1 MAWTFFLYILG
12 VKTKT
17 QFKEKMYRFL
27 TYVPDIDSALN
38 DFWNVNE
45 HKVKFWYKDR
55 QKDDDII
62 ISASPEFLLKP
73 ICERLGI
80 KNLMASKVDKHTGL
94 YDGENCWGEEKVKRL
109 YEKFPNAK
117 CEEFYSDSLSDTPLA
132 ELADKAMIIRE
143 NELIEF
149 ANKCKYDSYSKDKIV
164 KLTADIDVSGSDF
177 KGISYFAGT
186 FDGGSHIIS
195 GFNVDYKGSDFGFF
209 RYIAESGF
217 ITNLNISGSIN
228 VTGSQE
234 NIGGIAGVNKG
245 VINESS
251 FSGKV
256 NASTATGAIAG
267 YNHENAKIVSCTSD
281 ADILATNQT
290 GGIAGVNDGLISSC
304 TSKSRV
310 NTQELDTTLD
320 IGGVDVGTLNL
331 TQNVIDRN
339 DMGGI
344 AGESTGI
351 ISDCVNY
358 GKIGFAHTGYNV
370 GGIAGKQSGKVIT
383 CSNEGEIYGRKDV
396 GGIVGQAE
404 PDIESEYLNDRVD
417 DVQSSI
423 DIINSTLNN
432 MSSSMNNASSD
443 VKSYTE
449 NIIDQYKELLDKLQD
464 KLNGNNDNDEKI
476 EDFVDDISKD
486 IENSTVADDIHGLA
500 DTVDSEIRTI
510 ADSIE
515 RISAQ
520 IKNIGN
526 TVTETMDVVTSDDN
540 YIEDISSAD
549 SAQNSDGVIA
559 KSVNRGAVHGDINAG
574 GIAGTM
580 NVEYDVDPEYDLDIT
595 ETTNVRLRST
605 VSDVVIYCINYG
617 EVNSKKDCA
626 GGIVGLQEL
635 GLVYGS
641 EGYGTV
647 KSETG
652 NYAGGIAGNSASA
665 ITDSYSLCNVESEDY
680 TGGICGKG
688 YTMQNCIS
696 IPAILG
702 DGEAKGSLAGI
713 IESDGEVS
721 TNIFVNDIYGGID
734 DINYSG
740 KADSASYE
748 AVMAMENIPDGFH
761 RVTLVFKADGNVI
774 DTKNIAYNANLGVSE
789 LPSIPDKD
797 GFYAQWP
804 ENIVSK
810 PILQNTVVEA
820 EYHVW
825 IESVAGDIASQND
838 KPLFI
843 AEGKFYDDNKITLSK
858 CDTDNLSGDIE
869 YSYAWKM
876 RGTDVKDKGTK
887 TCHFYIKNTLGSS
900 EVWYRDNADSGW
912 VKADAKEH
920 GSYMTAEIP
929 YEADF
934 AVIHKESSNMIYYI
948 CGGAAA
954 CIIVLAVIIIKKRKK
969 RNK

>member
-1 MAWTFFLYILG
+1 MTMKKYLKKRIIPAGLSLILIIMT
-12 VKTKT
+12 VISI
-17 QFKEKMYRFL
+17 MPIN
-27 TYVPDIDSALN
+27 VSA
-38 DFWNVNE
+38 E
-45 HKVKFWYKDR
+45 
-55 QKDDDII
+55 
-62 ISASPEFLLKP
+62 
-73 ICERLGI
+73 
-80 KNLMASKVDKHTGL
+80 
-94 YDGENCWGEEKVKRL
+94 
-109 YEKFPNAK
+109 
-117 CEEFYSDSLSDTPLA
+117 DSLNVIEIS
-132 ELADKAMIIRE
+132 RV

-887 TCHFYIKNTLGSS
+887 TCHFCLKNTLGSS

-934 AVIHKESSNMIYYI
+934 AVIHKESSNIIYYI

>member
-1 MAWTFFLYILG
+1 MTMKKYLKKRIIPAGLSLILIIMT
-12 VKTKT
+12 VISI
-17 QFKEKMYRFL
+17 MPIN
-27 TYVPDIDSALN
+27 VSA
-38 DFWNVNE
+38 E
-45 HKVKFWYKDR
+45 
-55 QKDDDII
+55 
-62 ISASPEFLLKP
+62 
-73 ICERLGI
+73 
-80 KNLMASKVDKHTGL
+80 
-94 YDGENCWGEEKVKRL
+94 
-109 YEKFPNAK
+109 
-117 CEEFYSDSLSDTPLA
+117 DSLNVIEIS
-132 ELADKAMIIRE
+132 RV

-228 VTGSQE
+228 VTGSQK

-486 IENSTVADDIHGLA
+486 IENSTVADDIHGVA

-526 TVTETMDVVTSDDN
+526 TVTETMDVVTSDDD

-797 GFYAQWP
+797 GYYAQWP

-858 CDTDNLSGDIE
+858 CDTDNLSGNIE

-887 TCHFYIKNTLGSS
+887 TCHFYIKNTSGSS

>member
-1 MAWTFFLYILG
+1 MKKYLKKRIIPAGLSLILIIMT
-12 VKTKT
+12 VISI
-17 QFKEKMYRFL
+17 MPIN
-27 TYVPDIDSALN
+27 VSA
-38 DFWNVNE
+38 E
-45 HKVKFWYKDR
+45 
-55 QKDDDII
+55 
-62 ISASPEFLLKP
+62 
-73 ICERLGI
+73 
-80 KNLMASKVDKHTGL
+80 
-94 YDGENCWGEEKVKRL
+94 
-109 YEKFPNAK
+109 
-117 CEEFYSDSLSDTPLA
+117 DSLNVIEIS
-132 ELADKAMIIRE
+132 RV

-228 VTGSQE
+228 ATGSQE

>member
-1 MAWTFFLYILG
+1 MTMKKYLKKRIIPAGLSLILIIMT
-12 VKTKT
+12 VISI
-17 QFKEKMYRFL
+17 MPIN
-27 TYVPDIDSALN
+27 VSA
-38 DFWNVNE
+38 E
-45 HKVKFWYKDR
+45 
-55 QKDDDII
+55 
-62 ISASPEFLLKP
+62 
-73 ICERLGI
+73 
-80 KNLMASKVDKHTGL
+80 
-94 YDGENCWGEEKVKRL
+94 
-109 YEKFPNAK
+109 
-117 CEEFYSDSLSDTPLA
+117 DSLNVIEIS
-132 ELADKAMIIRE
+132 RV

-486 IENSTVADDIHGLA
+486 IENSTVADDIHGVA

-526 TVTETMDVVTSDDN
+526 TVTETMDVVTSDDD

-626 GGIVGLQEL
+626 GGVVGLQEL

-789 LPSIPDKD
+789 LPAIPDKD
-797 GFYAQWP
+797 GYYAQWP

-887 TCHFYIKNTLGSS
+887 TCHFYIKNTSGSS

>member
-1 MAWTFFLYILG
+1 MTMKKYLKKRIIPAGLSLILIIMT
-12 VKTKT
+12 VISI
-17 QFKEKMYRFL
+17 MPIN
-27 TYVPDIDSALN
+27 VSA
-38 DFWNVNE
+38 E
-45 HKVKFWYKDR
+45 
-55 QKDDDII
+55 
-62 ISASPEFLLKP
+62 
-73 ICERLGI
+73 
-80 KNLMASKVDKHTGL
+80 
-94 YDGENCWGEEKVKRL
+94 
-109 YEKFPNAK
+109 
-117 CEEFYSDSLSDTPLA
+117 DSLNVIEIS
-132 ELADKAMIIRE
+132 RV

-486 IENSTVADDIHGLA
+486 IENSTVADDIHGVA

-526 TVTETMDVVTSDDN
+526 TVTETMDVVTSDDD

-797 GFYAQWP
+797 GYYAQWP

-887 TCHFYIKNTLGSS
+887 TCHFYIKNTSGSS
-900 EVWYRDNADSGW
+900 EVWYRDNADLGW

>member
-1 MAWTFFLYILG
+1 MTMKKYLKKRIIPAGLSLILIIMT
-12 VKTKT
+12 VISI
-17 QFKEKMYRFL
+17 MPIN
-27 TYVPDIDSALN
+27 VSA
-38 DFWNVNE
+38 E
-45 HKVKFWYKDR
+45 
-55 QKDDDII
+55 
-62 ISASPEFLLKP
+62 
-73 ICERLGI
+73 
-80 KNLMASKVDKHTGL
+80 
-94 YDGENCWGEEKVKRL
+94 
-109 YEKFPNAK
+109 
-117 CEEFYSDSLSDTPLA
+117 DSLNVIEIS
-132 ELADKAMIIRE
+132 RV

-370 GGIAGKQSGKVIT
+370 GGIAGKHSGKVIT

-449 NIIDQYKELLDKLQD
+449 NIIDQYNELLDKLQD

-486 IENSTVADDIHGLA
+486 IENSTVADDIHGVA

-526 TVTETMDVVTSDDN
+526 TVTETMDVVTSDDD

-858 CDTDNLSGDIE
+858 CDTDNLSGNIE

-887 TCHFYIKNTLGSS
+887 TCHFYIKNTSGSS

>member
-1 MAWTFFLYILG
+1 MTMKKYLKKRIIPAGLSLILIIMT
-12 VKTKT
+12 VISI
-17 QFKEKMYRFL
+17 MPIN
-27 TYVPDIDSALN
+27 VSA
-38 DFWNVNE
+38 E
-45 HKVKFWYKDR
+45 
-55 QKDDDII
+55 
-62 ISASPEFLLKP
+62 
-73 ICERLGI
+73 
-80 KNLMASKVDKHTGL
+80 
-94 YDGENCWGEEKVKRL
+94 
-109 YEKFPNAK
+109 
-117 CEEFYSDSLSDTPLA
+117 DSLNVIEIS
-132 ELADKAMIIRE
+132 RV

-228 VTGSQE
+228 VTGSQK

-443 VKSYTE
+443 VKSYIE

-486 IENSTVADDIHGLA
+486 IENSTVADDIHGVA

-526 TVTETMDVVTSDDN
+526 TVTETMDVVTSDDD

-549 SAQNSDGVIA
+549 SAQNSDSVIA

-797 GFYAQWP
+797 GYYAQWP

-887 TCHFYIKNTLGSS
+887 TCHFYIKNTSGSS

>member
-1 MAWTFFLYILG
+1 MTMKKYLKKRIIPAGLSLILIIMT
-12 VKTKT
+12 VISI
-17 QFKEKMYRFL
+17 MPIN
-27 TYVPDIDSALN
+27 VSA
-38 DFWNVNE
+38 E
-45 HKVKFWYKDR
+45 
-55 QKDDDII
+55 
-62 ISASPEFLLKP
+62 
-73 ICERLGI
+73 
-80 KNLMASKVDKHTGL
+80 
-94 YDGENCWGEEKVKRL
+94 
-109 YEKFPNAK
+109 
-117 CEEFYSDSLSDTPLA
+117 DSLNVIEIS
-132 ELADKAMIIRE
+132 RV

-267 YNHENAKIVSCTSD
+267 YNHENAQIVSCTSD

-464 KLNGNNDNDEKI
+464 KLNGNNDNNEKI

>member
-1 MAWTFFLYILG
+1 MTMKKYLKKRIIPAGLSLILIIMT
-12 VKTKT
+12 VISI
-17 QFKEKMYRFL
+17 MPIN
-27 TYVPDIDSALN
+27 VSA
-38 DFWNVNE
+38 E
-45 HKVKFWYKDR
+45 
-55 QKDDDII
+55 
-62 ISASPEFLLKP
+62 
-73 ICERLGI
+73 
-80 KNLMASKVDKHTGL
+80 
-94 YDGENCWGEEKVKRL
+94 
-109 YEKFPNAK
+109 
-117 CEEFYSDSLSDTPLA
+117 DSLNVIEIS
-132 ELADKAMIIRE
+132 RV

-486 IENSTVADDIHGLA
+486 IENSTVADDIHGVA

-526 TVTETMDVVTSDDN
+526 TVTETMDVVTSDDD

-549 SAQNSDGVIA
+549 NAQNSDGVIA

-797 GFYAQWP
+797 GYYAQWP

-954 CIIVLAVIIIKKRKK
+954 CIIVLEVIIIKKRKK

>member
-1 MAWTFFLYILG
+1 MTMKKYLKKRIIPAGLSLILIIMT
-12 VKTKT
+12 VISI
-17 QFKEKMYRFL
+17 MPIN
-27 TYVPDIDSALN
+27 VSA
-38 DFWNVNE
+38 E
-45 HKVKFWYKDR
+45 
-55 QKDDDII
+55 
-62 ISASPEFLLKP
+62 
-73 ICERLGI
+73 
-80 KNLMASKVDKHTGL
+80 
-94 YDGENCWGEEKVKRL
+94 
-109 YEKFPNAK
+109 
-117 CEEFYSDSLSDTPLA
+117 DSLNVIEIS
-132 ELADKAMIIRE
+132 RV

-417 DVQSSI
+417 DVQSSV

-486 IENSTVADDIHGLA
+486 IENSTVADDIHGVA

-526 TVTETMDVVTSDDN
+526 TVTETMDVVTSDDD

-734 DINYSG
+734 DINYGG

-887 TCHFYIKNTLGSS
+887 TCHFYIKNTSGSS

-969 RNK
+969 EISNVCQA

>member
-1 MAWTFFLYILG
+1 MTMKKYLKKRIIPAGLSLILIIMT
-12 VKTKT
+12 VISI
-17 QFKEKMYRFL
+17 MPIN
-27 TYVPDIDSALN
+27 VSA
-38 DFWNVNE
+38 E
-45 HKVKFWYKDR
+45 
-55 QKDDDII
+55 
-62 ISASPEFLLKP
+62 
-73 ICERLGI
+73 
-80 KNLMASKVDKHTGL
+80 
-94 YDGENCWGEEKVKRL
+94 
-109 YEKFPNAK
+109 
-117 CEEFYSDSLSDTPLA
+117 DSLNVIEIS
-132 ELADKAMIIRE
+132 RV

-228 VTGSQE
+228 VTGSQK

-486 IENSTVADDIHGLA
+486 IENSTVADDIHGVA

-526 TVTETMDVVTSDDN
+526 TVTETMDVVTSDDD

-641 EGYGTV
+641 EGYGTA

-797 GFYAQWP
+797 GYYAQWP

-843 AEGKFYDDNKITLSK
+843 VEGKFYDDNKITLSK

-887 TCHFYIKNTLGSS
+887 TCHFYIKNTSGSS

>member
-1 MAWTFFLYILG
+1 MTMKKYLKKRIIPAGLSLILIIMT
-12 VKTKT
+12 VISI
-17 QFKEKMYRFL
+17 MPIN
-27 TYVPDIDSALN
+27 VSA
-38 DFWNVNE
+38 E
-45 HKVKFWYKDR
+45 
-55 QKDDDII
+55 
-62 ISASPEFLLKP
+62 
-73 ICERLGI
+73 
-80 KNLMASKVDKHTGL
+80 
-94 YDGENCWGEEKVKRL
+94 
-109 YEKFPNAK
+109 
-117 CEEFYSDSLSDTPLA
+117 DSLNVIEIS
-132 ELADKAMIIRE
+132 RV

-228 VTGSQE
+228 VTGSQK

-486 IENSTVADDIHGLA
+486 IENSTVADDIHGVA

-526 TVTETMDVVTSDDN
+526 TVTETMDVVTSDDD

-617 EVNSKKDCA
+617 EVKSKKDCA

-797 GFYAQWP
+797 GYYAQWP

-887 TCHFYIKNTLGSS
+887 TCHFYIKNTSGSS

>member
-1 MAWTFFLYILG
+1 MTMKKYLKKRIIPAGLSLILIIMT
-12 VKTKT
+12 VISI
-17 QFKEKMYRFL
+17 MPIN
-27 TYVPDIDSALN
+27 VSA
-38 DFWNVNE
+38 E
-45 HKVKFWYKDR
+45 
-55 QKDDDII
+55 
-62 ISASPEFLLKP
+62 
-73 ICERLGI
+73 
-80 KNLMASKVDKHTGL
+80 
-94 YDGENCWGEEKVKRL
+94 
-109 YEKFPNAK
+109 
-117 CEEFYSDSLSDTPLA
+117 DSLNVIEIS
-132 ELADKAMIIRE
+132 RV

-177 KGISYFAGT
+177 KGISYFAGI

-290 GGIAGVNDGLISSC
+290 GGIAGVNDGLISGC

-526 TVTETMDVVTSDDN
+526 TVTETMDVVTSDDD

-635 GLVYGS
+635 GLAYGS

-789 LPSIPDKD
+789 LPAIPDKD
-797 GFYAQWP
+797 GYYAQWP

-887 TCHFYIKNTLGSS
+887 TCHFYIKNTSGSS

>member
-1 MAWTFFLYILG
+1 MKKYLKKRIIPAGLSLILIIMT
-12 VKTKT
+12 VISI
-17 QFKEKMYRFL
+17 MPIN
-27 TYVPDIDSALN
+27 VSA
-38 DFWNVNE
+38 E
-45 HKVKFWYKDR
+45 
-55 QKDDDII
+55 
-62 ISASPEFLLKP
+62 
-73 ICERLGI
+73 
-80 KNLMASKVDKHTGL
+80 
-94 YDGENCWGEEKVKRL
+94 
-109 YEKFPNAK
+109 
-117 CEEFYSDSLSDTPLA
+117 DSLNVIEIS
-132 ELADKAMIIRE
+132 RV

-449 NIIDQYKELLDKLQD
+449 NIIDQYNELLDKLQD

-486 IENSTVADDIHGLA
+486 IENSTVADDIHGVA

-526 TVTETMDVVTSDDN
+526 TVTETMDVVTSDDD

-858 CDTDNLSGDIE
+858 CDTDNLSGNIE

-887 TCHFYIKNTLGSS
+887 TCHFYIKNTSGSS

>member
-1 MAWTFFLYILG
+1 MTMKKYLKKRIIPAGLSLILIIMT
-12 VKTKT
+12 VISI
-17 QFKEKMYRFL
+17 MPIN
-27 TYVPDIDSALN
+27 VSA
-38 DFWNVNE
+38 E
-45 HKVKFWYKDR
+45 
-55 QKDDDII
+55 
-62 ISASPEFLLKP
+62 
-73 ICERLGI
+73 
-80 KNLMASKVDKHTGL
+80 
-94 YDGENCWGEEKVKRL
+94 
-109 YEKFPNAK
+109 
-117 CEEFYSDSLSDTPLA
+117 DSLNVIEIS
-132 ELADKAMIIRE
+132 RV

-228 VTGSQE
+228 VTGSQK

-404 PDIESEYLNDRVD
+404 PDVESEYLNDRVD

-449 NIIDQYKELLDKLQD
+449 NIIDQYKELLGKLQD

-486 IENSTVADDIHGLA
+486 IENSTVADDIHGVA

-526 TVTETMDVVTSDDN
+526 TVTETMDVVTSDDD

-887 TCHFYIKNTLGSS
+887 TCHFYIKNTSGSS

>member
-1 MAWTFFLYILG
+1 MTMKKYLKKRIIPAGLSLILIIMT
-12 VKTKT
+12 VISI
-17 QFKEKMYRFL
+17 MPIN
-27 TYVPDIDSALN
+27 VSA
-38 DFWNVNE
+38 E
-45 HKVKFWYKDR
+45 
-55 QKDDDII
+55 
-62 ISASPEFLLKP
+62 
-73 ICERLGI
+73 
-80 KNLMASKVDKHTGL
+80 
-94 YDGENCWGEEKVKRL
+94 
-109 YEKFPNAK
+109 
-117 CEEFYSDSLSDTPLA
+117 DSLNVIEIS
-132 ELADKAMIIRE
+132 RV

-228 VTGSQE
+228 VTGSQK

-449 NIIDQYKELLDKLQD
+449 NIIDQYKELLGKLQD

-486 IENSTVADDIHGLA
+486 IENSTVADDIHGVA

-526 TVTETMDVVTSDDN
+526 TVTETMDVVTSDDD

-797 GFYAQWP
+797 GYYAQWP

-825 IESVAGDIASQND
+825 VESVAGDIASQND

-887 TCHFYIKNTLGSS
+887 TCHFYIKNTSGSS

-920 GSYMTAEIP
+920 GSYMTSEIP

>member
-1 MAWTFFLYILG
+1 MTMKKYLKKRIIPAGLSLILIIMT
-12 VKTKT
+12 VISI
-17 QFKEKMYRFL
+17 MPIN
-27 TYVPDIDSALN
+27 VSA
-38 DFWNVNE
+38 E
-45 HKVKFWYKDR
+45 
-55 QKDDDII
+55 
-62 ISASPEFLLKP
+62 
-73 ICERLGI
+73 
-80 KNLMASKVDKHTGL
+80 
-94 YDGENCWGEEKVKRL
+94 
-109 YEKFPNAK
+109 
-117 CEEFYSDSLSDTPLA
+117 DSLNAIEIS
-132 ELADKAMIIRE
+132 RV

-339 DMGGI
+339 DMGGV

-486 IENSTVADDIHGLA
+486 IENSTVADDIHGVA

-526 TVTETMDVVTSDDN
+526 TVTETMDVVTSDDD

-652 NYAGGIAGNSASA
+652 NYVGGIAGNSASA

-797 GFYAQWP
+797 GYYAQWP

-887 TCHFYIKNTLGSS
+887 TCHFYIKNTSGSS

>member
-1 MAWTFFLYILG
+1 MTMKKYLKKRIIPAGLSLILIIMT
-12 VKTKT
+12 VISI
-17 QFKEKMYRFL
+17 MPIN
-27 TYVPDIDSALN
+27 VSA
-38 DFWNVNE
+38 E
-45 HKVKFWYKDR
+45 
-55 QKDDDII
+55 
-62 ISASPEFLLKP
+62 
-73 ICERLGI
+73 
-80 KNLMASKVDKHTGL
+80 
-94 YDGENCWGEEKVKRL
+94 
-109 YEKFPNAK
+109 
-117 CEEFYSDSLSDTPLA
+117 DSLNVIEIS
-132 ELADKAMIIRE
+132 RV

-228 VTGSQE
+228 VTGSQK

-486 IENSTVADDIHGLA
+486 IENSTVADDIHGVA

-526 TVTETMDVVTSDDN
+526 TVTETMDVVTSDDD

-797 GFYAQWP
+797 GYYAQWP

-887 TCHFYIKNTLGSS
+887 TCHFYIKNTSGSS

-954 CIIVLAVIIIKKRKK
+954 CIIVLAVIIIKKRK
-969 RNK
+969 

>member
-1 MAWTFFLYILG
+1 MTMKKYLKKRIIPAGLSLILIIMT
-12 VKTKT
+12 VISI
-17 QFKEKMYRFL
+17 MPIN
-27 TYVPDIDSALN
+27 VSA
-38 DFWNVNE
+38 E
-45 HKVKFWYKDR
+45 
-55 QKDDDII
+55 
-62 ISASPEFLLKP
+62 
-73 ICERLGI
+73 
-80 KNLMASKVDKHTGL
+80 
-94 YDGENCWGEEKVKRL
+94 
-109 YEKFPNAK
+109 
-117 CEEFYSDSLSDTPLA
+117 DSLNVIEIS
-132 ELADKAMIIRE
+132 RV

-228 VTGSQE
+228 VTGSQK

-486 IENSTVADDIHGLA
+486 IENSTVADDIHGVA

-526 TVTETMDVVTSDDN
+526 TVTETMDVVTSDDD

-797 GFYAQWP
+797 GYYAQWP

-887 TCHFYIKNTLGSS
+887 TCHFYIKNTSGSS

-934 AVIHKESSNMIYYI
+934 AMIHKESSNMIYYI

>member
-1 MAWTFFLYILG
+1 MTMKKYLKKRIIPAGLSLILIIMT
-12 VKTKT
+12 VISI
-17 QFKEKMYRFL
+17 MPIN
-27 TYVPDIDSALN
+27 VSA
-38 DFWNVNE
+38 E
-45 HKVKFWYKDR
+45 
-55 QKDDDII
+55 
-62 ISASPEFLLKP
+62 
-73 ICERLGI
+73 
-80 KNLMASKVDKHTGL
+80 
-94 YDGENCWGEEKVKRL
+94 
-109 YEKFPNAK
+109 
-117 CEEFYSDSLSDTPLA
+117 DSLNVIEIS
-132 ELADKAMIIRE
+132 RV

-228 VTGSQE
+228 VTGSQK

-486 IENSTVADDIHGLA
+486 IENSTVADDIHGVA

-526 TVTETMDVVTSDDN
+526 TVTETMDVVTSDDD
-540 YIEDISSAD
+540 YIEDISYVD

-797 GFYAQWP
+797 GYYAQWP

-887 TCHFYIKNTLGSS
+887 TCHFYIKNTSGSS

>member
-1 MAWTFFLYILG
+1 MKKYLKKRIIPAGLSLILIIMT
-12 VKTKT
+12 VISI
-17 QFKEKMYRFL
+17 MPIN
-27 TYVPDIDSALN
+27 VSA
-38 DFWNVNE
+38 E
-45 HKVKFWYKDR
+45 
-55 QKDDDII
+55 
-62 ISASPEFLLKP
+62 
-73 ICERLGI
+73 
-80 KNLMASKVDKHTGL
+80 
-94 YDGENCWGEEKVKRL
+94 
-109 YEKFPNAK
+109 
-117 CEEFYSDSLSDTPLA
+117 DSLNVIEIS
-132 ELADKAMIIRE
+132 RV

-476 EDFVDDISKD
+476 EDFVDGISKD
-486 IENSTVADDIHGLA
+486 IENSTVADDIHGVA

-526 TVTETMDVVTSDDN
+526 TVTETMDVVTSDDD

-797 GFYAQWP
+797 GYYAQWP

-825 IESVAGDIASQND
+825 IESVASDIASQND

-887 TCHFYIKNTLGSS
+887 TCHFYIKNTSGSS

>member
-1 MAWTFFLYILG
+1 MTMKKYLKKRIIPAGLSLILIIMT
-12 VKTKT
+12 VISI
-17 QFKEKMYRFL
+17 MPIN
-27 TYVPDIDSALN
+27 VSA
-38 DFWNVNE
+38 E
-45 HKVKFWYKDR
+45 
-55 QKDDDII
+55 
-62 ISASPEFLLKP
+62 
-73 ICERLGI
+73 
-80 KNLMASKVDKHTGL
+80 
-94 YDGENCWGEEKVKRL
+94 
-109 YEKFPNAK
+109 
-117 CEEFYSDSLSDTPLA
+117 DSLNVIEIS
-132 ELADKAMIIRE
+132 RV

-486 IENSTVADDIHGLA
+486 IENSTVADDIHGVA

-526 TVTETMDVVTSDDN
+526 TVTETMDVVTSDDD

-580 NVEYDVDPEYDLDIT
+580 NVEYDVDSEYDLDIT

-734 DINYSG
+734 DINYGG

-887 TCHFYIKNTLGSS
+887 TCHFYIKNTSGSS

-969 RNK
+969 EISNVCQA

>member
-1 MAWTFFLYILG
+1 MTMKKYLKKRIIPAGLSLILIIMT
-12 VKTKT
+12 VISI
-17 QFKEKMYRFL
+17 MPIN
-27 TYVPDIDSALN
+27 VSA
-38 DFWNVNE
+38 E
-45 HKVKFWYKDR
+45 
-55 QKDDDII
+55 
-62 ISASPEFLLKP
+62 
-73 ICERLGI
+73 
-80 KNLMASKVDKHTGL
+80 
-94 YDGENCWGEEKVKRL
+94 
-109 YEKFPNAK
+109 
-117 CEEFYSDSLSDTPLA
+117 DSLNVIEIS
-132 ELADKAMIIRE
+132 RV

-228 VTGSQE
+228 VTGSQK

-486 IENSTVADDIHGLA
+486 IENSTVADDIHGVA

-526 TVTETMDVVTSDDN
+526 TVTETMDVVTSDDD

-635 GLVYGS
+635 ALVYAS

-797 GFYAQWP
+797 GYYAQWP

-887 TCHFYIKNTLGSS
+887 TCHFYIKNTSGSS

>member
-1 MAWTFFLYILG
+1 MTMKKYLKKRIIPAGLSLILIIMT
-12 VKTKT
+12 VISI
-17 QFKEKMYRFL
+17 MPIN
-27 TYVPDIDSALN
+27 VSA
-38 DFWNVNE
+38 E
-45 HKVKFWYKDR
+45 
-55 QKDDDII
+55 
-62 ISASPEFLLKP
+62 
-73 ICERLGI
+73 
-80 KNLMASKVDKHTGL
+80 
-94 YDGENCWGEEKVKRL
+94 
-109 YEKFPNAK
+109 
-117 CEEFYSDSLSDTPLA
+117 DSLNVIEIS
-132 ELADKAMIIRE
+132 RV

-574 GIAGTM
+574 GIAGTI

-887 TCHFYIKNTLGSS
+887 TCHFNIKNTLGSS

>member
-1 MAWTFFLYILG
+1 MTMKKYLKKRIIPAGLSLILIIMT
-12 VKTKT
+12 VISI
-17 QFKEKMYRFL
+17 MPIN
-27 TYVPDIDSALN
+27 VSA
-38 DFWNVNE
+38 E
-45 HKVKFWYKDR
+45 
-55 QKDDDII
+55 
-62 ISASPEFLLKP
+62 
-73 ICERLGI
+73 
-80 KNLMASKVDKHTGL
+80 
-94 YDGENCWGEEKVKRL
+94 
-109 YEKFPNAK
+109 
-117 CEEFYSDSLSDTPLA
+117 DSLNVIEIS
-132 ELADKAMIIRE
+132 RV

-228 VTGSQE
+228 VTGSQK

-443 VKSYTE
+443 VKSYIE
-449 NIIDQYKELLDKLQD
+449 NIIDQYKELLGKLQD

-486 IENSTVADDIHGLA
+486 IENSTVADDIHGVA

-526 TVTETMDVVTSDDN
+526 TVTETIDVVTSDDD

-626 GGIVGLQEL
+626 GGVVGLQEL

-789 LPSIPDKD
+789 LPAIPDKD
-797 GFYAQWP
+797 GYYAQWP

-887 TCHFYIKNTLGSS
+887 TCHFYIKNTSGSS

>member
-1 MAWTFFLYILG
+1 MTMKKYLKKRIIPAGLSLILIIMT
-12 VKTKT
+12 VISI
-17 QFKEKMYRFL
+17 MPIN
-27 TYVPDIDSALN
+27 VSA
-38 DFWNVNE
+38 E
-45 HKVKFWYKDR
+45 
-55 QKDDDII
+55 
-62 ISASPEFLLKP
+62 
-73 ICERLGI
+73 
-80 KNLMASKVDKHTGL
+80 
-94 YDGENCWGEEKVKRL
+94 
-109 YEKFPNAK
+109 
-117 CEEFYSDSLSDTPLA
+117 DSLNVIEIS
-132 ELADKAMIIRE
+132 RV

-228 VTGSQE
+228 VTGSQK

-256 NASTATGAIAG
+256 NASTVTGAIAG

-486 IENSTVADDIHGLA
+486 IENSTVEDDIHGVA

-526 TVTETMDVVTSDDN
+526 TVTETMHVVTSDDD

-797 GFYAQWP
+797 GYYAQWP

-876 RGTDVKDKGTK
+876 
-887 TCHFYIKNTLGSS
+887 
-900 EVWYRDNADSGW
+900 
-912 VKADAKEH
+912 
-920 GSYMTAEIP
+920 
-929 YEADF
+929 
-934 AVIHKESSNMIYYI
+934 
-948 CGGAAA
+948 
-954 CIIVLAVIIIKKRKK
+954 
-969 RNK
+969 

>member
-1 MAWTFFLYILG
+1 MTMKKYLKKRIIPAGLSLILIIMT
-12 VKTKT
+12 VISI
-17 QFKEKMYRFL
+17 MPIN
-27 TYVPDIDSALN
+27 VSA
-38 DFWNVNE
+38 E
-45 HKVKFWYKDR
+45 
-55 QKDDDII
+55 
-62 ISASPEFLLKP
+62 
-73 ICERLGI
+73 
-80 KNLMASKVDKHTGL
+80 
-94 YDGENCWGEEKVKRL
+94 
-109 YEKFPNAK
+109 
-117 CEEFYSDSLSDTPLA
+117 DSLNVIEIS
-132 ELADKAMIIRE
+132 RV

>member
-1 MAWTFFLYILG
+1 MTMKKYLKKRIIPAGLSLILIIMT
-12 VKTKT
+12 VISI
-17 QFKEKMYRFL
+17 MPIN
-27 TYVPDIDSALN
+27 VSA
-38 DFWNVNE
+38 E
-45 HKVKFWYKDR
+45 
-55 QKDDDII
+55 
-62 ISASPEFLLKP
+62 
-73 ICERLGI
+73 
-80 KNLMASKVDKHTGL
+80 
-94 YDGENCWGEEKVKRL
+94 
-109 YEKFPNAK
+109 
-117 CEEFYSDSLSDTPLA
+117 DSLNVIEIS
-132 ELADKAMIIRE
+132 RV

-432 MSSSMNNASSD
+432 MSSLMNNASSD

-486 IENSTVADDIHGLA
+486 IENSTVADDIHGVA

-526 TVTETMDVVTSDDN
+526 TVTETMDVVTSDDD

-789 LPSIPDKD
+789 LPAIPDKD
-797 GFYAQWP
+797 GYYAQWP

-887 TCHFYIKNTLGSS
+887 TCHFYIKNTSGSS

>member
-1 MAWTFFLYILG
+1 MTMKKYLKKRIIPAGLSLILIIMT
-12 VKTKT
+12 VISI
-17 QFKEKMYRFL
+17 MPIN
-27 TYVPDIDSALN
+27 VSA
-38 DFWNVNE
+38 E
-45 HKVKFWYKDR
+45 
-55 QKDDDII
+55 
-62 ISASPEFLLKP
+62 
-73 ICERLGI
+73 
-80 KNLMASKVDKHTGL
+80 
-94 YDGENCWGEEKVKRL
+94 
-109 YEKFPNAK
+109 
-117 CEEFYSDSLSDTPLA
+117 DSLNVIEIS
-132 ELADKAMIIRE
+132 RV

-423 DIINSTLNN
+423 DINNSTLNN

-810 PILQNTVVEA
+810 PILQNTVVET

>member
-1 MAWTFFLYILG
+1 MTMKKYLKKRIIPAGLSLILIIMT
-12 VKTKT
+12 VISI
-17 QFKEKMYRFL
+17 MPIN
-27 TYVPDIDSALN
+27 VSA
-38 DFWNVNE
+38 E
-45 HKVKFWYKDR
+45 
-55 QKDDDII
+55 
-62 ISASPEFLLKP
+62 
-73 ICERLGI
+73 
-80 KNLMASKVDKHTGL
+80 
-94 YDGENCWGEEKVKRL
+94 
-109 YEKFPNAK
+109 
-117 CEEFYSDSLSDTPLA
+117 DSLNVIEIS
-132 ELADKAMIIRE
+132 RV

-396 GGIVGQAE
+396 GGIVGQVE

-486 IENSTVADDIHGLA
+486 IENSTVADDIHGVA

-526 TVTETMDVVTSDDN
+526 TVTETMDVVTSDDD

-696 IPAILG
+696 IPTILG

-797 GFYAQWP
+797 GYYAQWP

>member
-1 MAWTFFLYILG
+1 MTMKKYLKKRIIPAGLSLILIIMT
-12 VKTKT
+12 VISI
-17 QFKEKMYRFL
+17 MPIN
-27 TYVPDIDSALN
+27 VSA
-38 DFWNVNE
+38 E
-45 HKVKFWYKDR
+45 
-55 QKDDDII
+55 
-62 ISASPEFLLKP
+62 
-73 ICERLGI
+73 
-80 KNLMASKVDKHTGL
+80 
-94 YDGENCWGEEKVKRL
+94 
-109 YEKFPNAK
+109 
-117 CEEFYSDSLSDTPLA
+117 DSLNVIEIS
-132 ELADKAMIIRE
+132 RV

-526 TVTETMDVVTSDDN
+526 TVTETMDVVTSDDD

-702 DGEAKGSLAGI
+702 DGEAKGSLAG
-713 IESDGEVS
+713 SDGEVS

-797 GFYAQWP
+797 GYYAQWP

-858 CDTDNLSGDIE
+858 CDQYNILQPL
-869 YSYAWKM
+869 
-876 RGTDVKDKGTK
+876 RQ
-887 TCHFYIKNTLGSS
+887 N
-900 EVWYRDNADSGW
+900 
-912 VKADAKEH
+912 
-920 GSYMTAEIP
+920 P
-929 YEADF
+929 
-934 AVIHKESSNMIYYI
+934 
-948 CGGAAA
+948 
-954 CIIVLAVIIIKKRKK
+954 
-969 RNK
+969 

>member
-1 MAWTFFLYILG
+1 MTMKKYLKKRIIPAGLSLILIIMT
-12 VKTKT
+12 VISI
-17 QFKEKMYRFL
+17 MPIN
-27 TYVPDIDSALN
+27 VSA
-38 DFWNVNE
+38 E
-45 HKVKFWYKDR
+45 
-55 QKDDDII
+55 
-62 ISASPEFLLKP
+62 
-73 ICERLGI
+73 
-80 KNLMASKVDKHTGL
+80 
-94 YDGENCWGEEKVKRL
+94 
-109 YEKFPNAK
+109 
-117 CEEFYSDSLSDTPLA
+117 DSLNVIEIS
-132 ELADKAMIIRE
+132 RV

-228 VTGSQE
+228 VTGSQK

-486 IENSTVADDIHGLA
+486 IENSTVADDIHGVA

-526 TVTETMDVVTSDDN
+526 TVTETMDVVTSDDD

-797 GFYAQWP
+797 GYYAQWP

>member
-1 MAWTFFLYILG
+1 MTMKKYLKKRIIPAGLSLILIIM
-12 VKTKT
+12 T
-17 QFKEKMYRFL
+17 
-27 TYVPDIDSALN
+27 
-38 DFWNVNE
+38 
-45 HKVKFWYKDR
+45 
-55 QKDDDII
+55 I
-62 ISASPEFLLKP
+62 ISIMP
-73 ICERLGI
+73 INVSAE
-80 KNLMASKVDKHTGL
+80 
-94 YDGENCWGEEKVKRL
+94 
-109 YEKFPNAK
+109 
-117 CEEFYSDSLSDTPLA
+117 DSLNVIEIS
-132 ELADKAMIIRE
+132 RV

-486 IENSTVADDIHGLA
+486 IENSTVADDIHGVA

-526 TVTETMDVVTSDDN
+526 TVTETMDVVTSDDD

-696 IPAILG
+696 IPTILG

-797 GFYAQWP
+797 GYYAQWP

>member
-1 MAWTFFLYILG
+1 MTMKKYLKKRIIPAGLSLILIIMT
-12 VKTKT
+12 VISI
-17 QFKEKMYRFL
+17 MPIN
-27 TYVPDIDSALN
+27 VSA
-38 DFWNVNE
+38 E
-45 HKVKFWYKDR
+45 
-55 QKDDDII
+55 
-62 ISASPEFLLKP
+62 
-73 ICERLGI
+73 
-80 KNLMASKVDKHTGL
+80 
-94 YDGENCWGEEKVKRL
+94 
-109 YEKFPNAK
+109 
-117 CEEFYSDSLSDTPLA
+117 DSLNVIEIS
-132 ELADKAMIIRE
+132 RV

-228 VTGSQE
+228 VTGSQK

-486 IENSTVADDIHGLA
+486 IENSTVADDIHGVA

-526 TVTETMDVVTSDDN
+526 TVTETMDVVTSDDD

-641 EGYGTV
+641 EGYGTA

-797 GFYAQWP
+797 GYYAQWP

-825 IESVAGDIASQND
+825 IESVASDIASQND

-887 TCHFYIKNTLGSS
+887 TCHFYIKNTSGSS

>member
-1 MAWTFFLYILG
+1 MTMKKYLKKRIIQAGLSLILIIMT
-12 VKTKT
+12 VISI
-17 QFKEKMYRFL
+17 MPIN
-27 TYVPDIDSALN
+27 VSA
-38 DFWNVNE
+38 E
-45 HKVKFWYKDR
+45 
-55 QKDDDII
+55 
-62 ISASPEFLLKP
+62 
-73 ICERLGI
+73 
-80 KNLMASKVDKHTGL
+80 
-94 YDGENCWGEEKVKRL
+94 
-109 YEKFPNAK
+109 
-117 CEEFYSDSLSDTPLA
+117 DSLNVIEIS
-132 ELADKAMIIRE
+132 RV

-449 NIIDQYKELLDKLQD
+449 NIIDQYNELLDKLQD

-486 IENSTVADDIHGLA
+486 IENSTVADDIHGVA

-526 TVTETMDVVTSDDN
+526 TVTETMDVVTSDDD

-858 CDTDNLSGDIE
+858 CDTDNLSGNIE
-869 YSYAWKM
+869 YSYA
-876 RGTDVKDKGTK
+876 R
-887 TCHFYIKNTLGSS
+887 H
-900 EVWYRDNADSGW
+900 RR
-912 VKADAKEH
+912 
-920 GSYMTAEIP
+920 
-929 YEADF
+929 
-934 AVIHKESSNMIYYI
+934 
-948 CGGAAA
+948 
-954 CIIVLAVIIIKKRKK
+954 KR
-969 RNK
+969 

>member
-1 MAWTFFLYILG
+1 MTMKKYLKKRIIPAGLSLVLIIMTVISIMPIN
-12 VKTKT
+12 V
-17 QFKEKMYRFL
+17 
-27 TYVPDIDSALN
+27 SA
-38 DFWNVNE
+38 E
-45 HKVKFWYKDR
+45 
-55 QKDDDII
+55 
-62 ISASPEFLLKP
+62 
-73 ICERLGI
+73 
-80 KNLMASKVDKHTGL
+80 
-94 YDGENCWGEEKVKRL
+94 
-109 YEKFPNAK
+109 
-117 CEEFYSDSLSDTPLA
+117 DSLNVIEIS
-132 ELADKAMIIRE
+132 RV

-228 VTGSQE
+228 VTGSQK

-486 IENSTVADDIHGLA
+486 IENSTVADDIHGVA

-526 TVTETMDVVTSDDN
+526 TVTETMDVVTSDDD

-797 GFYAQWP
+797 GYYAQWP

-887 TCHFYIKNTLGSS
+887 TCHFYIKNTSGSS

>member
-1 MAWTFFLYILG
+1 MTMKKYLKKRIIPAGLSLILIIMT
-12 VKTKT
+12 VISI
-17 QFKEKMYRFL
+17 MPIN
-27 TYVPDIDSALN
+27 VSA
-38 DFWNVNE
+38 E
-45 HKVKFWYKDR
+45 
-55 QKDDDII
+55 
-62 ISASPEFLLKP
+62 
-73 ICERLGI
+73 
-80 KNLMASKVDKHTGL
+80 
-94 YDGENCWGEEKVKRL
+94 
-109 YEKFPNAK
+109 
-117 CEEFYSDSLSDTPLA
+117 DSLNVIEIS
-132 ELADKAMIIRE
+132 RV

-486 IENSTVADDIHGLA
+486 IENSTVADDIHGVA

-526 TVTETMDVVTSDDN
+526 TVTETMDVVTSDDD

-641 EGYGTV
+641 EGYGTA

-789 LPSIPDKD
+789 LPSIHDKD
-797 GFYAQWP
+797 GYYAQWP

-887 TCHFYIKNTLGSS
+887 TCHFYIKNTSGSS

>member
-1 MAWTFFLYILG
+1 MTMKKYLKKRIIPAGLSLILIIMT
-12 VKTKT
+12 VISI
-17 QFKEKMYRFL
+17 MPIN
-27 TYVPDIDSALN
+27 VSA
-38 DFWNVNE
+38 E
-45 HKVKFWYKDR
+45 
-55 QKDDDII
+55 
-62 ISASPEFLLKP
+62 
-73 ICERLGI
+73 
-80 KNLMASKVDKHTGL
+80 
-94 YDGENCWGEEKVKRL
+94 
-109 YEKFPNAK
+109 
-117 CEEFYSDSLSDTPLA
+117 DSLNVIEIS
-132 ELADKAMIIRE
+132 RV

-228 VTGSQE
+228 VIGSQE

-486 IENSTVADDIHGLA
+486 IENSTVADDIHGVA

-526 TVTETMDVVTSDDN
+526 TVTETMDVVTSDDD

-641 EGYGTV
+641 EGYGTA

-797 GFYAQWP
+797 GYYAQWP

-843 AEGKFYDDNKITLSK
+843 VEGKFYDDNKITLSK

-887 TCHFYIKNTLGSS
+887 TCHFYIKNTSGSS

>member
-1 MAWTFFLYILG
+1 MTMKKYLKKRIIPAGLSLILIIMT
-12 VKTKT
+12 VISI
-17 QFKEKMYRFL
+17 MPIN
-27 TYVPDIDSALN
+27 VSA
-38 DFWNVNE
+38 E
-45 HKVKFWYKDR
+45 
-55 QKDDDII
+55 
-62 ISASPEFLLKP
+62 
-73 ICERLGI
+73 
-80 KNLMASKVDKHTGL
+80 
-94 YDGENCWGEEKVKRL
+94 
-109 YEKFPNAK
+109 
-117 CEEFYSDSLSDTPLA
+117 DSLNVIEIS
-132 ELADKAMIIRE
+132 RV

-358 GKIGFAHTGYNV
+358 GKIGFAHIGYNV

-887 TCHFYIKNTLGSS
+887 TCHFYIKNTSGSS

>member
-1 MAWTFFLYILG
+1 MTMKKYLKKRIIPAGLSLILIIMT
-12 VKTKT
+12 VISI
-17 QFKEKMYRFL
+17 MPIN
-27 TYVPDIDSALN
+27 VSA
-38 DFWNVNE
+38 E
-45 HKVKFWYKDR
+45 
-55 QKDDDII
+55 
-62 ISASPEFLLKP
+62 
-73 ICERLGI
+73 
-80 KNLMASKVDKHTGL
+80 
-94 YDGENCWGEEKVKRL
+94 
-109 YEKFPNAK
+109 
-117 CEEFYSDSLSDTPLA
+117 DSLNVIEIS
-132 ELADKAMIIRE
+132 RV

-486 IENSTVADDIHGLA
+486 IENSTVADDIHGVA

-526 TVTETMDVVTSDDN
+526 TVTETMDVVTSDDD

-665 ITDSYSLCNVESEDY
+665 ITDSYSLCNVESENY

-887 TCHFYIKNTLGSS
+887 TCHFYIKNTSGSS